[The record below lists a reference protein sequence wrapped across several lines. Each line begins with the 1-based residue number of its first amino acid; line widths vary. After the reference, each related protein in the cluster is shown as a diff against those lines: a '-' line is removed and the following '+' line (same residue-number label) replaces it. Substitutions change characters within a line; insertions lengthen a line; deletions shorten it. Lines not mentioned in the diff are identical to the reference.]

1 MYFEDLFAISYDT
14 CLFHYP
20 GCTPLHYAAANGYV
34 TTVRYLLETGD
45 ATLGAKTKKGHTA
58 RHMAKTRA
66 QTKMV
71 AFLNEIG

>member
-1 MYFEDLFAISYDT
+1 MYPFFL
-14 CLFHYP
+14 
-20 GCTPLHYAAANGYV
+20 GCTPLHYSAANGYV
-34 TTVRYLLETGD
+34 TIVRYLLENGK
-45 ATLGAKTKKGHTA
+45 ASISLKTKKGHTA